1 MALLYG
7 FGDLIYIF
15 ILLINAVA
23 VLNEERFLARS
34 ESTRLVTG
42 FGRFFQPIANG
53 RCCPILSQYIYVRK
67 VGWSASQTP
76 QQTYNGYDQPVE
88 EGIKTRI
95 INLIAAVRTLLR
107 SESVGIPRSERPP
120 ERLTSRQYH

>member
-23 VLNEERFLARS
+23 VLNEERFLAR
-34 ESTRLVTG
+34 
-42 FGRFFQPIANG
+42 I
-53 RCCPILSQYIYVRK
+53 
-67 VGWSASQTP
+67 GWSASQTP

-88 EGIKTRI
+88 EGIKSRI

-107 SESVGIPRSERPP
+107 SESVGIPRNEPP
-120 ERLTSRQYH
+120 LTF